1 MASKSS
7 NSAPLG
13 IRKVER
19 PRPLRSISHTGIP
32 SSNLTNASSNSQ
44 QRNSFQDIPMEE
56 IVKLLELIPQQLDM
70 KNYNETC
77 VKAIVRLN
85 SALKQHGSQLEH
97 LHRNLLD
104 KAQISLRNACKD
116 TNLSITARLHILEII
131 ELRSMKWAQS
141 ESTRSFYAQ
150 KISSMLPKS
159 DETDS
164 SKQLQLN
171 VNAPTFQPSTNIPT
185 SNGGNILNQL
195 LPHQNVS
202 VVPSGEVMV
211 GSGKYSGPTQPH
223 GKSYYKDEIY
233 IRNADSGKVM
243 GVKGRRVHMI
253 EEMSDTIISF
263 QRVAPGS
270 LDRLVQITGSASENV
285 AQAKNLVHDTIRR
298 NQSPLPDTFGDHN
311 EDGGRGGGT
320 GNRQNPQRQFSL
332 ESFSSQKNEFKFS
345 VKVANEGIVM
355 LSSSNLDLVKS
366 AKIALEEHFS
376 GRIKNV
382 HPLGVVPPPAGHRVD
397 ILRIPIYPNSNVAQ
411 IHEAEA
417 EEALR
422 SKERRA
428 KFAKTAANR
437 KINEAAKNE
446 EGSQKSKIYD
456 RDFLLSFTSKAA
468 SIKMPEDL
476 EKLLK
481 ELDLGRKV
489 TETKT
494 GTGNDFV
501 APNHGSQRVFDPS
514 TGIWT
519 DAVTYI
525 NEHSRA

>member
-19 PRPLRSISHTGIP
+19 PRPLGSISHTGIP
-32 SSNLTNASSNSQ
+32 SSSLTNASSNSQ

-77 VKAIVRLN
+77 VKAIIRLN

-233 IRNADSGKVM
+233 IRNADSGK
-243 GVKGRRVHMI
+243 
-253 EEMSDTIISF
+253 
-263 QRVAPGS
+263 VAPGS

-437 KINEAAKNE
+437 KINEAAKTE

-481 ELDLGRKV
+481 ELDLGRKEKV
-489 TETKT
+489 L
-494 GTGNDFV
+494 
-501 APNHGSQRVFDPS
+501 FDGAKYAAMPKS
-514 TGIWT
+514 AILPHSALIYQNLLTT
-519 DAVTYI
+519 DAIT
-525 NEHSRA
+525 EDED

>member
-19 PRPLRSISHTGIP
+19 PRPLRCISHTGIP
-32 SSNLTNASSNSQ
+32 SSSLTNASSNSQ

-77 VKAIVRLN
+77 VKAIIRLN

-195 LPHQNVS
+195 LPRRNVS

-233 IRNADSGKVM
+233 IRNADSGK
-243 GVKGRRVHMI
+243 
-253 EEMSDTIISF
+253 
-263 QRVAPGS
+263 VAPGS

-437 KINEAAKNE
+437 KLNEAAKTE

>member
-77 VKAIVRLN
+77 VKAIIRLN

-437 KINEAAKNE
+437 KLNEAAKTE

-481 ELDLGRKV
+481 ELDLGRKEKV
-489 TETKT
+489 L
-494 GTGNDFV
+494 
-501 APNHGSQRVFDPS
+501 FDGAKYAAMPKS
-514 TGIWT
+514 AILPHSALIYQNLLTT
-519 DAVTYI
+519 DAIT
-525 NEHSRA
+525 EDED